1 MKPEQIIAR
10 VAVVFQVEPRQ
21 IPTGCRSPHLVE
33 ARQAA
38 AFALKFQ
45 CGLTYTAI
53 AAVLGYADH
62 TTALW
67 SVQAAGRRAA
77 RQRAYSDKI
86 EQIGAMS

>member
-10 VAVVFQVEPRQ
+10 VAVVFQVEPKQ

-38 AFALKFQ
+38 AFALKFS
-45 CGLTYTAI
+45 CGLSYSAI
-53 AAVLGYADH
+53 AEVLGYADH

-77 RQRAYSDKI
+77 IRSDYSDKI
-86 EQIGAMS
+86 AQIGAMS